1 MTILL
6 YEQRDDVAWL
16 TMNRPEVRNALGREM
31 VGALRAG
38 IERAC
43 ADDTVRAIVIAG
55 ADPVFCAGANIS
67 EYKSVTDRDRI
78 IEEGGAL
85 YDLTDY
91 MACCEK
97 PIIGRV
103 QRAAFGGAVG
113 LVAAC
118 DMAVAA
124 DDTRFSL
131 SEVRLGI
138 VPAVI
143 SQALLTSIGPRHAR
157 ELLLRAQPFDAATAM
172 RVGLIQ
178 TAVPADQLDEVVAEW
193 CGQLRAGA
201 PGALAQAKA
210 LFHDLTHG
218 DLSPAERRERIVE
231 LAAER
236 RLSAEAQEGLG
247 AFLEK
252 RRPAWNPE

>member
-1 MTILL
+1 MTVLL
-6 YEQRDDVAWL
+6 YEQREDIAWL

-31 VGALRAG
+31 VGALRDG

-43 ADDTVRAIVIAG
+43 ADDAVRVIVIAG
-55 ADPVFCAGANIS
+55 SDPVFCAGANIN
-67 EYKSVTDRDRI
+67 EYKTVTDRDQI

-91 MACCEK
+91 MARCEK

-113 LVAAC
+113 LVAGC
-118 DMAVAA
+118 DMVVAA
-124 DDTRFSL
+124 EDTRFAL

-143 SQALLTSIGPRHAR
+143 SQALLSTIGPRHAR
-157 ELLLRAQPFDAATAM
+157 ELVLRAAPFDAATAL
-172 RVGLIQ
+172 RVGLVQ
-178 TAVPADQLDEVVAEW
+178 AVAPADRLDDVIEEW
-193 CGQLRAGA
+193 CTQLRAGA

-218 DLSPAERRERIVE
+218 QPTPAERREQIVQ
-231 LAAER
+231 LAADR

>member
-1 MTILL
+1 MTVLI
-6 YEQRDDVAWL
+6 YEQRDDVVWL

-38 IERAC
+38 LERAC
-43 ADDTVRAIVIAG
+43 ADDTVRVIVIAG
-55 ADPVFCAGANIS
+55 ADPVFCAGANIN
-67 EYKSVTDRDRI
+67 EYKTVADREQI

-85 YDLTDY
+85 YDLADY
-91 MACCEK
+91 MARCEK

-103 QRAAFGGAVG
+103 QRAAFGGAIG
-113 LVAAC
+113 LVASC
-118 DMAVAA
+118 DMVVAA
-124 DDTRFSL
+124 EDTRFSL

-143 SQALLTSIGPRHAR
+143 SQALLTSVGPRHAR
-157 ELLLRAQPFDAATAM
+157 ELLLRAEPFDATTAL

-178 TAVPADQLDEVVAEW
+178 AVVPADQLDDIIGEW
-193 CGQLRAGA
+193 CVQLRAGA
-201 PGALAQAKA
+201 PGALASAKE

-218 DLSPAERRERIVE
+218 NLTSGERRERIVQ

-236 RLSAEAQEGLG
+236 RLSPEAQEGLG